1 MNTKRPLTELLAEHP
16 FFQGLDGAY
25 LEVIAGCARN
35 VRFNAGSYIF
45 CEGEPAAE
53 FYLIRYGRV
62 SIEVHLPDRGTVT
75 IQTLGEGDVVGW
87 SWLVPPYRN
96 QFDAR
101 ALTLVRALAFDGA
114 CIRQKCA
121 EDPRLGYEIFSR
133 FAQIIAERLQAT
145 RLQLL
150 DMYGTA
156 SRRQPLHA

>member
-1 MNTKRPLTELLAEHP
+1 MTPKRSLKELLAEHP
-16 FFQGLDGAY
+16 FFQGLERPY
-25 LEVIAGCARN
+25 LELIAGCARN
-35 VRFNAGSYIF
+35 VRFNAGTYIF
-45 CEGEPAAE
+45 REGEPATA
-53 FYLIRYGRV
+53 FYLLRYGRV
-62 SIEVHLPDRGTVT
+62 ALEVHLPDRGTVT
-75 IQTLGEGDVVGW
+75 IQTLNEGDVLGW

-133 FAQIIAERLQAT
+133 FTRIIVERLQAT

-150 DMYGTA
+150 DMYGA
-156 SRRQPLHA
+156 APRRQPLHP